1 MTNNTPRCFWTG
13 DDPQM
18 IAYHDHE
25 WGDPVHEDRKLFEY
39 LILDAF
45 QAGLSWRTIL
55 HKRLNFRRAFDNWD
69 AEKIANYSNAD
80 RARLLQ
86 DAGIIRNKLKI
97 NAAISN
103 ARCFLDVQQEF
114 GSFDKYIWQFT
125 NYQTMRNPVGVTRD
139 SMPTSTPESDSM
151 SKDMKKRGF
160 KFVGTTICYAFMQAI
175 GMVDD
180 HVVGCFKFQGTSK

>member
-1 MTNNTPRCFWTG
+1 MSDSKKRCFWTG
-13 DDPQM
+13 DDPLM
-18 IAYHDHE
+18 IEYHDKE
-25 WGDPVHEDRKLFEY
+25 WGDPVHDDRKLFEY

-55 HKRLNFRRAFDNWD
+55 YKRENFRKAFDYFD
-69 AEKIANYSNAD
+69 AEKIARYTDED
-80 RARLLQ
+80 RQRLLG

-97 NAAISN
+97 NAAINN
-103 ARCFLDVQQEF
+103 ARRFLEVQQEF

-125 NYQTMRNPVGVTRD
+125 DYKTLRDPQVTKDTMK
-139 SMPTSTPESDSM
+139 TSSPESDAM

-160 KFVGTTICYAFMQAI
+160 SFVGTTICYAFMQAI

-180 HVVGCFKFQGTSK
+180 HVVGCFKYNL